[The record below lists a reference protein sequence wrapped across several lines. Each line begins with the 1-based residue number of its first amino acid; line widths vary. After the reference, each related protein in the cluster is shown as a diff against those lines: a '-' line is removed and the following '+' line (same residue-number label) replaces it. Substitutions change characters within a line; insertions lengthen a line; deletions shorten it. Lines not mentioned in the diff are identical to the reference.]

1 MVGSDSAGSTAR
13 PVVANHVTTVLD
25 APMKAG
31 VVESFDTRVGWG
43 QITDED
49 GISVGF
55 HAIEIADGSR
65 DIAVGTP
72 VVFVEYRRFGATQA
86 VGVRAR

>member
-1 MVGSDSAGSTAR
+1 MVGSDNTRSTAR

-25 APMKAG
+25 APMKTG
-31 VVESFDTRVGWG
+31 VVDSFDTRVGWG

-72 VVFVEYRRFGATQA
+72 VVFVEHRRFGATQA

>member
-1 MVGSDSAGSTAR
+1 MAGSDNTRSTAR

-25 APMKAG
+25 TPMKTG
-31 VVESFDTRVGWG
+31 VVDSFDTRVGWG

-49 GISVGF
+49 GHSVGF

-65 DIAVGTP
+65 DIAIGTP
-72 VVFVEYRRFGATQA
+72 VVFVEHRRCGTTQA
-86 VGVRAR
+86 VGVRTR